1 MGIPC
6 KGDRVMDEYAKT
18 NREHWNELASI
29 NVKSDFY
36 DVEGFKKG
44 NLSLLPIERGE
55 LGDVTGKSLLHLQ
68 CHFGL
73 DTLSWA
79 RLGAKVTG
87 VDFSD
92 KSIDLARAIAR
103 ETGIESE
110 FLCSDV
116 YDLPNVLDKT
126 FDIVFTSYGVLLW
139 MPDINKWASVVSH
152 FLKPGGTFYIVE
164 LHPFVNVFDVG
175 KEVTELKVK
184 YPYFHS
190 PTPDKW
196 ESDGSYAD
204 REANLTH
211 ASYEWTHG
219 MSDILNA
226 LIASGLKIEFIHEFP
241 YCCYQR
247 FPFMEKHNDGLYH
260 MTGDKEKM
268 IPLMFS
274 LKAIKTL

>member
-1 MGIPC
+1 
-6 KGDRVMDEYAKT
+6 MDEYTET
-18 NREHWNELASI
+18 NRDHWNELASV

-44 NLSLLPIERGE
+44 KLSLLPIEREE

-87 VDFSD
+87 VDLSD
-92 KSIDLARAIAR
+92 KSIDLARTISK
-103 ETGIESE
+103 ETGIDAE
-110 FLCSDV
+110 FICSDV
-116 YDLPNVLDKT
+116 YDLPNALDKQ

-139 MPDINKWASVVSH
+139 MPDLNKWASVVSH

-164 LHPFVNVFDVG
+164 LHPFVNVFDVE
-175 KEVTELKVK
+175 KDVTELKVK

-190 PTPDKW
+190 PIPDKW

-204 REANLTH
+204 KDAALTH
-211 ASYEWTHG
+211 ASYEWTHS

-226 LIASGLKIEFIHEFP
+226 MITAGLQIEFIHEFP

-247 FPFMEKHNDGLYH
+247 FPFMEEYKDGLYH

-274 LKAIKTL
+274 LKAIKAL